1 MTSEGIVVGIDLGT
15 TYSAISFY
23 NEITKK
29 PELIRDKSER
39 ENIASWI
46 SMENFH
52 DSGNFKANDRIIIG
66 NAAKDTGLGDYVIY
80 DAKRLIGKDYKTVYE
95 NDKKAL
101 DNWPF
106 EVENYEGPCI
116 VFKDKNEKTDRMYPE
131 EVSGLILRYLVN
143 CAKAKTNAEKCF
155 NF

>member
-29 PELIRDKSER
+29 PELIRDNSGK

-52 DSGNFKANDRIIIG
+52 ETEKFKANERIIIG
-66 NAAKDTGLGDYVIY
+66 NAAKE
-80 DAKRLIGKDYKTVYE
+80 R
-95 NDKKAL
+95 
-101 DNWPF
+101 W
-106 EVENYEGPCI
+106 
-116 VFKDKNEKTDRMYPE
+116 
-131 EVSGLILRYLVN
+131 
-143 CAKAKTNAEKCF
+143 
-155 NF
+155 